1 MSKRDESIPK
11 DQEKIKLMA
20 TMMDLDPKAAQ
31 KLQSKGGDLNKLYAT
46 EPKAIYFWFLYR
58 EVTGIN
64 SIFAKKRF

>member
-1 MSKRDESIPK
+1 
-11 DQEKIKLMA
+11 MA